1 MKQGMGKTTIA
12 GTKVEPVSQGID
24 PGAVS
29 SIGLQQVRTTSRP
42 MYEGRGLEAP
52 MVGSTSHKSGTQG
65 KY

>member
-1 MKQGMGKTTIA
+1 MKQGMSKTTIA
-12 GTKVEPVSQGID
+12 GTKTEPVSQGVN
-24 PGAVS
+24 PGAVAD
-29 SIGLQQVRTTSRP
+29 IGLQKVRTTSRP